1 MTAGTGNRLIT
12 ISRLIL
18 TTVLVLSS
26 TCVWSLELEAV
37 LEKVAVAPP
46 SRVRFV
52 EQRHNRLLKEP
63 MLLTGYLEYVE
74 AGQLRKVIETPF
86 EEAFFITETYIE
98 IERDGKT
105 RRLSLNRSKSIRA
118 ILGGIEAILAGQ
130 AEKLTS
136 LFHYELSG
144 TNSCWSLRLEPL
156 SEKISGHLSAMHV
169 EGDDDSAKSIRLE
182 LKDGE
187 WSLMEFLNT
196 DSKP

>member
-1 MTAGTGNRLIT
+1 MTTGTGYRLIT
-12 ISRLIL
+12 NPRLI
-18 TTVLVLSS
+18 VAAMLVLTS
-26 TCVWSLELEAV
+26 TCVWSLELETV
-37 LEKVAVAPP
+37 LGNVAVAPP
-46 SRVRFV
+46 SKVRFL

-63 MLLTGYLEYVE
+63 MLLTGYLEYVKT
-74 AGQLRKVIETPF
+74 GQLRKVIETPF
-86 EEAFFITETYIE
+86 EEAFFITENYIE

-105 RRLSLNRSKSIRA
+105 RRLSLNRSKPIRA
-118 ILGGIEAILAGQ
+118 MLGGIEAILAGQ

-156 SEKISGHLSAMHV
+156 SERVSGHLSAMHV
-169 EGDDDSAKSIRLE
+169 KGDDDSANSIRLD

-196 DSKP
+196 DSEP